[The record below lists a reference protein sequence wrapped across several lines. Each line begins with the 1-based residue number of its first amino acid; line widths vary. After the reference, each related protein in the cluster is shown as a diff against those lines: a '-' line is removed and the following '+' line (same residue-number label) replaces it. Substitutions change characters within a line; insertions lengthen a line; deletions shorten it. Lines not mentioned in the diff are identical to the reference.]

1 MQEDLTSDVMNGLGE
16 VVRNGNGLAT
26 CARWFWFTSAAEKT
40 FPMTSCTVGGATA
53 RARQMSQGE
62 AIVVLD

>member
-1 MQEDLTSDVMNGLGE
+1 MTDGLGE

-26 CARWFWFTSAAEKT
+26 RARWFRFTLATEKM
-40 FPMTSCTVGGATA
+40 FPATCCTDGRATA

-62 AIVVLD
+62 ATAVLD